1 MVQRNETLMK
11 KTAEKHKVMDGEKDG
26 DLKSGEVKTGTNS
39 KHSKSMHINTSE
51 SVRRSSREMEGI
63 MEESKPGEMR
73 EGEKKTPKKK
83 NRKGTRMDGGEHR
96 EKEAR
101 KGSEDENREG
111 VKEKVMKK
119 SRGQGDSEKNGSV
132 CHVSSSSTVDLIG
145 GEKNFKKDTHCE
157 LICTGKRGMR
167 WRSVEPQT
175 VRIHED
181 TDRKQIRE
189 ERDQKDES
197 SDAAPYVVWVQC
209 SKPECGKWRR
219 LSDGVDPSVLPDN
232 WTCQYNTDLALKS
245 CSDPEEKSSVPEE
258 EMFFCSLVP
267 GSLVWARQSG
277 YPWWPAM
284 VEQDPNTEEYL
295 EFRREVD
302 FMPYKCHV
310 TYFGEPVTRAWVA
323 CNRVKDYAE
332 LSEDHFINQ
341 ADKGLK
347 DSICMAKEALK
358 LSLKKRLVKF
368 GFSGR
373 YVSDRESSEDSD
385 IAEMLELFCGKTGN
399 DSDEDLLSKK
409 QSTGKKTSRKR
420 EGKRSRWRKEDDE
433 TYREGDKKKKLKKKL
448 KKIKEPLINSVPVKE
463 GKGKMCLT
471 PALSLPKK
479 MKQHVIDPKDQTVP
493 QVAME
498 TNTDM
503 TFDMDIHFE
512 EEMERQREIV
522 MHVAEK
528 MELRS
533 GEGREDKDGDGEYK
547 DSPNREVE
555 ESEEEQDKFFLKKLV
570 EE

>member
-1 MVQRNETLMK
+1 MALMVQRNETLMK

-26 DLKSGEVKTGTNS
+26 DLNSGEVKTGTNS

-51 SVRRSSREMEGI
+51 SVRRSSR
-63 MEESKPGEMR
+63 PGEMR
-73 EGEKKTPKKK
+73 EGEKKTQKKK
-83 NRKGTRMDGGEHR
+83 NGKGTRTD
-96 EKEAR
+96 
-101 KGSEDENREG
+101 KGSEDENGEG

-119 SRGQGDSEKNGSV
+119 SGGQGKSEVVYLCLGE
-132 CHVSSSSTVDLIG
+132 
-145 GEKNFKKDTHCE
+145 EKNFKKDTHCE
-157 LICTGKRGMR
+157 LICTDERGMR

-175 VRIHED
+175 VSIHED

-219 LSDGVDPSVLPDN
+219 LSDGVDPSVLPDD
-232 WTCQYNTDLALKS
+232 WTCQSNTDPALKS

-302 FMPYKCHV
+302 FMPQV
-310 TYFGEPVTRAWVA
+310 
-323 CNRVKDYAE
+323 
-332 LSEDHFINQ
+332 
-341 ADKGLK
+341 DKGLN
-347 DSICMAKEALK
+347 DSISMAKEALK

-385 IAEMLELFCGKTGN
+385 IAEMLELFCGRTGK

-420 EGKRSRWRKEDDE
+420 EGKRSRWGKEDDE
-433 TYREGDKKKKLKKKL
+433 TYRVGDKKKRLKKKL
-448 KKIKEPLINSVPVKE
+448 KKIKE
-463 GKGKMCLT
+463 
-471 PALSLPKK
+471 
-479 MKQHVIDPKDQTVP
+479 HPKDQTVP

-503 TFDMDIHFE
+503 TFDMDIHSEE

-528 MELRS
+528 MKIRA
-533 GEGREDKDGDGEYK
+533 GEGRDDEDGDGEYK
-547 DSPNREVE
+547 DFPNREVE
-555 ESEEEQDKFFLKKLV
+555 ESEEEQEKFFLKKLV